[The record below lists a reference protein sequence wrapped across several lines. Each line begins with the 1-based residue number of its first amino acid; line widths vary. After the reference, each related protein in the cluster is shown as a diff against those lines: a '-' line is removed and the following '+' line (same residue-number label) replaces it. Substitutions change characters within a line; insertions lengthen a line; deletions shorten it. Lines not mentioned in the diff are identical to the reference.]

1 VATPIRQEL
10 LDSITSADRYDR
22 NPAELRPLRLE
33 AAREVFKERL
43 EQIPVLRRR
52 AQDSGI
58 TEIRSLADLVPLLF
72 SHTVYKSYPVA
83 LVEEKKW
90 DRLLR
95 WLKTLS
101 VEDPTSVDM
110 AGVENIDDWINRLRD
125 AGHLILATSGSS
137 GKCSF
142 LNSTRG
148 DLELKTR
155 HFANMLGWPYLR
167 PSADRAVFMLGPS
180 SGPNSAIEA
189 AQIGTKLWGRPGAT
203 HFLTEEPLQIA
214 VVSQMAVIRK
224 RMAEGLAT
232 PREIADFEQRAAA
245 QAARMTAGLHALTDK
260 ILAARHEPIVLSG
273 LWSQH
278 MAIIQRARELGIKD
292 GDFHPQSHISAGGG
306 VKGVNLP
313 NDYKEQ
319 VDRFYGEVIRG
330 TGYGMTE
337 QAQVL
342 PRCDA
347 KRYHVPPGLIM
358 LLLDRAGETLLE
370 PERGGG
376 IVEGRFAFLDL
387 LYEGRWGGLISGDK
401 VHVDFAERCACGRW
415 GPSILDDITR
425 FAQPG
430 EDDHIGCAGTIDAYV
445 RGAMN
450 S

>member
-1 VATPIRQEL
+1 
-10 LDSITSADRYDR
+10 
-22 NPAELRPLRLE
+22 
-33 AAREVFKERL
+33 
-43 EQIPVLRRR
+43 
-52 AQDSGI
+52 
-58 TEIRSLADLVPLLF
+58 
-72 SHTVYKSYPVA
+72 
-83 LVEEKKW
+83 
-90 DRLLR
+90 
-95 WLKTLS
+95 
-101 VEDPTSVDM
+101 M
-110 AGVENIDDWINRLRD
+110 
-125 AGHLILATSGSS
+125 
-137 GKCSF
+137 
-142 LNSTRG
+142 
-148 DLELKTR
+148 KTR
-155 HFANMLGWPYLR
+155 HYANMLGWPYLR
-167 PSADRAVFMLGPS
+167 PNADRAVFMLGPS
-180 SGPNSAIEA
+180 SGPNSAIES
-189 AQIGTKLWGRPGAT
+189 AQIGAKLWGRPGAI
-203 HFLTEEPLQIA
+203 HFLTDEPLQIA

-232 PREIADFEQRAAA
+232 PGEIADFEQRAAA

-278 MAIIQRARELGIKD
+278 MSIINRARELGVKD
-292 GDFHPQSHISAGGG
+292 GDFHPRSHISAGGG

-313 NDYKEQ
+313 DDYREQ
-319 VDRFYGEVIRG
+319 VDRFYGDVIRG

-358 LLLDRAGETLLE
+358 LLLDRAGEALIE
-370 PERGGG
+370 PERGAG

-425 FAQPG
+425 YAQPG

>member
-1 VATPIRQEL
+1 
-10 LDSITSADRYDR
+10 
-22 NPAELRPLRLE
+22 
-33 AAREVFKERL
+33 
-43 EQIPVLRRR
+43 
-52 AQDSGI
+52 
-58 TEIRSLADLVPLLF
+58 
-72 SHTVYKSYPVA
+72 
-83 LVEEKKW
+83 
-90 DRLLR
+90 
-95 WLKTLS
+95 
-101 VEDPTSVDM
+101 
-110 AGVENIDDWINRLRD
+110 
-125 AGHLILATSGSS
+125 
-137 GKCSF
+137 
-142 LNSTRG
+142 
-148 DLELKTR
+148 
-155 HFANMLGWPYLR
+155 
-167 PSADRAVFMLGPS
+167 
-180 SGPNSAIEA
+180 
-189 AQIGTKLWGRPGAT
+189 
-203 HFLTEEPLQIA
+203 
-214 VVSQMAVIRK
+214 
-224 RMAEGLAT
+224 
-232 PREIADFEQRAAA
+232 
-245 QAARMTAGLHALTDK
+245 MTAGLHALADK
-260 ILAARHEPIVLSG
+260 ILAARREPIVLSG

-306 VKGVNLP
+306 VKGVQLP
-313 NDYKEQ
+313 DDYKEQ
-319 VDRFYGEVIRG
+319 VDRFYGKVIRG

-370 PERGGG
+370 PEHGAG

>member
-1 VATPIRQEL
+1 VATPVRKEL
-10 LDSITSADRYDR
+10 LDSITRADRYDR
-22 NPAELRPLRLE
+22 NPAELRSQRLE
-33 AAREVFKERL
+33 AARELFEERI

-52 AQDSGI
+52 AQDAGV
-58 TEIRSLADLVPLLF
+58 TEIRRLADLVPLLF

-83 LVEEKKW
+83 LVEQKKW
-90 DRLLR
+90 DRMLH

-101 VEDPTSVDM
+101 VDDPTSVDM
-110 AGVENIDDWINRLRD
+110 TGVEDIDGWIDRLRD

-167 PSADRAVFMLGPS
+167 PNADRAVFMLGPS
-180 SGPNSAIEA
+180 CGPNSAVEA
-189 AQIGTKLWGRPGAT
+189 ARIGAKLWGRPGAV
-203 HFLTEEPLQIA
+203 HFLTDEPLQIS
-214 VVSQMAVIRK
+214 VVSEMAVIRK
-224 RMAEGLAT
+224 RMAEGVAT
-232 PREIADFEQRAAA
+232 PREIADFEQRGAA
-245 QAARMTAGLHALTDK
+245 QAARMTAGLHAITDK

-273 LWSQH
+273 LWAQH

-292 GDFHPQSHISAGGG
+292 GDFHPHSHISAGGG
-306 VKGVNLP
+306 VKGVQLP
-313 NDYKEQ
+313 DDYKEQ

-342 PRCDA
+342 PRCEA

-358 LLLDRAGETLLE
+358 LLLDRPGETLFE
-370 PERGGG
+370 PERSTGV
-376 IVEGRFAFLDL
+376 VEGRFAFLDL

-425 FAQPG
+425 YAQSG

-450 S
+450 A